1 MSNTYTWT
9 VTNLTGYPVFDGQ
22 TDVVTTAYCTVV
34 ADDGQGHTA
43 SIQVIQ
49 PTPLDTERPFVPYAD
64 LTNDIV
70 VGWVQDELGVEGV
83 NSIYASLDGDI
94 AAQINPPPSPESL
107 PLPWGSAIGTVSYYV
122 PPEAPVSPEPSV
134 ATEAPLIEPPAPD
147 LSAPVN

>member
-34 ADDGQGHTA
+34 ADDGRGHTA

-49 PTPLDTERPFVPYAD
+49 PTPLDSERPFVPYAD

-70 VGWVQDELGVEGV
+70 VEWVQDELGIEGV
-83 NSIYASLDGDI
+83 NSIYASLDGEI
-94 AAQINPPPSPESL
+94 AAQINPPPTPESL
-107 PLPWGSAIGTVSYYV
+107 PLPWA
-122 PPEAPVSPEPSV
+122 
-134 ATEAPLIEPPAPD
+134 
-147 LSAPVN
+147 

>member
-49 PTPLDTERPFVPYAD
+49 PTPLDTERPFIPYAD

-107 PLPWGSAIGTVSYYV
+107 PLPWA
-122 PPEAPVSPEPSV
+122 
-134 ATEAPLIEPPAPD
+134 
-147 LSAPVN
+147 